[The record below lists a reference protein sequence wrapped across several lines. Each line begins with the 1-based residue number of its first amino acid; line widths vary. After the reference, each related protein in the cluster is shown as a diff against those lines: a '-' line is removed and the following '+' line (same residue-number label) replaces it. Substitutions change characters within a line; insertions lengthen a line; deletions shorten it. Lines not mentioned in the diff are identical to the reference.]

1 MADGYFLYRIFTAG
15 DRLLYV
21 GATTNPAMRFYNHQ
35 RGRSWWTEVDRIT
48 ITHYSSFAE
57 LRAAESD
64 AIRDENPEHNV
75 EGTMKPRPWTQK
87 KRRRRGEGS
96 IFRRADG
103 YWVAGISAHKPGE
116 PAKRN
121 HRFVS
126 NNRQTVERKLA
137 ELKAE
142 CLTDGK

>member
-48 ITHYSSFAE
+48 ITHY
-57 LRAAESD
+57 
-64 AIRDENPEHNV
+64 
-75 EGTMKPRPWTQK
+75 
-87 KRRRRGEGS
+87 RGEGS